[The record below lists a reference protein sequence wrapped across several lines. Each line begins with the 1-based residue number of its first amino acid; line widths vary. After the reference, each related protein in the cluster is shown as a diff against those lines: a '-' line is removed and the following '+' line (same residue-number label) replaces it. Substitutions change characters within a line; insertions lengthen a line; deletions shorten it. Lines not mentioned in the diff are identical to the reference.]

1 MLEEIAKNL
10 WHVPVIMALVLV
22 YGFLL
27 NRVLFRP
34 VQRVLEERD
43 QRIREAG
50 TLSEQSR
57 ESLKRRFAE
66 YEQAVLEAH
75 RRGTHIK
82 ENARNQG
89 NEYRSKV
96 LGEVKAEMDGEI
108 KKTEASLKAG
118 MDGIRKELDGTTPD
132 LVKLM
137 ASKVLGREVSP

>member
-1 MLEEIAKNL
+1 MLEEIAKNARYI
-10 WHVPVIMALVLV
+10 PVLMALILV

-34 VQRVLEERD
+34 IQRVLDERRG
-43 QRIREAG
+43 RIREAG

-57 ESLKRRFAE
+57 ASLKQRFEE

-82 ENARNQG
+82 EAARGQAYD
-89 NEYRSKV
+89 YRSRV
-96 LGEVKAEMDGEI
+96 LTEVKAEMDGEI
-108 KKTEASLKAG
+108 KKTEAELGASMAV
-118 MDGIRKELDGTTPD
+118 IQRELDETTPD

-137 ASKVLGREVSP
+137 ATKILGREVAL

>member
-1 MLEEIAKNL
+1 MLEEIAKNA
-10 WHVPVIMALVLV
+10 WHIPILMALILV

-34 VQRVLEERD
+34 VQRVLDERRG
-43 QRIREAG
+43 RIREAG

-57 ESLKRRFAE
+57 AALKQRFEE

-82 ENARNQG
+82 EAARNLA

-108 KKTEASLKAG
+108 KKTEAMLQAT
-118 MDGIRKELDGTTPD
+118 MTGIKSELDAATPD

-137 ASKVLGREVSP
+137 ATKILGREVAV

>member
-1 MLEEIAKNL
+1 MLEEIAKNARYI
-10 WHVPVIMALVLV
+10 PVLMALILV

-34 VQRVLEERD
+34 IQRVLDERRG
-43 QRIREAG
+43 RIREAG

-57 ESLKRRFAE
+57 ASLKQRFEE

-82 ENARNQG
+82 EAARGQAYD
-89 NEYRSKV
+89 YRSKV
-96 LGEVKAEMDGEI
+96 LAEVKAEMDGEI
-108 KKTEASLKAG
+108 KKTEAELGASMAVIK
-118 MDGIRKELDGTTPD
+118 RELDETTPD

-137 ASKVLGREVSP
+137 ATKILGREVAL

>member
-1 MLEEIAKNL
+1 VLEEIAKNA
-10 WHVPVIMALVLV
+10 WHVPILMALILV

-34 VQRVLEERD
+34 VQSVLDERKG
-43 QRIREAG
+43 RIREAG

-57 ESLKRRFAE
+57 ASLKQRFEE

-82 ENARNQG
+82 EAARGQAYD
-89 NEYRSKV
+89 YRSNI
-96 LGEVKAEMDGEI
+96 LAEMKAEMDGEI
-108 KKTEASLKAG
+108 KKTEAELRASMAVIK
-118 MDGIRKELDGTTPD
+118 RELDETTPD

-137 ASKVLGREVSP
+137 ATKILGREVAL

>member
-1 MLEEIAKNL
+1 VLEEIAKNA
-10 WHVPVIMALVLV
+10 WHIPILMALILV

-34 VQRVLEERD
+34 VQRVLDERRG
-43 QRIREAG
+43 RIREAG

-57 ESLKRRFAE
+57 VSLKQRFEE

-82 ENARNQG
+82 EAARGQAYD
-89 NEYRSKV
+89 YRSKV
-96 LGEVKAEMDGEI
+96 LAEVKAEMDGEI
-108 KKTEASLKAG
+108 RKTESELRASMAVIK
-118 MDGIRKELDGTTPD
+118 RELDETTPD

-137 ASKVLGREVSP
+137 ATKILGREVAL

>member
-1 MLEEIAKNL
+1 MLEEIAKNA
-10 WHVPVIMALVLV
+10 WHIPILMALILV

-34 VQRVLEERD
+34 VQRVLDERRG
-43 QRIREAG
+43 RIREAG

-57 ESLKRRFAE
+57 ASLKQRFEE

-82 ENARNQG
+82 EAARGQAYD
-89 NEYRSKV
+89 YRSKV
-96 LGEVKAEMDGEI
+96 LAEVKAEMDGEI
-108 KKTEASLKAG
+108 RKTESELRASMAVIK
-118 MDGIRKELDGTTPD
+118 RELDETTPD

-137 ASKVLGREVSP
+137 ATKILGREVAL

>member
-1 MLEEIAKNL
+1 MLEEIAKNA
-10 WHVPVIMALVLV
+10 WHIPILMALILV

-34 VQRVLEERD
+34 VQRVLDERRG
-43 QRIREAG
+43 RIREAG

-57 ESLKRRFAE
+57 VSLKQRFEE

-82 ENARNQG
+82 EAARGQAYD
-89 NEYRSKV
+89 YRSKV
-96 LGEVKAEMDGEI
+96 LAEVKAEMDGEI
-108 KKTEASLKAG
+108 RKTESELRASMAVIK
-118 MDGIRKELDGTTPD
+118 RELDETTPD

-137 ASKVLGREVSP
+137 ATKILGREVAL

>member
-1 MLEEIAKNL
+1 VLEEIAKNL
-10 WHVPVIMALVLV
+10 WHVPVIMVLILV

-34 VQRVLEERD
+34 VQRILAERD
-43 QRIREAG
+43 QRVQEAG

-82 ENARNQG
+82 EDARNQAY
-89 NEYRSKV
+89 EYRAKV
-96 LGEVKAEMDGEI
+96 LGEVKGEMDGEI
-108 KKTEASLKAG
+108 KKTEASLKAS
-118 MDGIRKELDGTTPD
+118 METIRRDLDATTPD

-137 ASKVLGREVSP
+137 ASKVLGREVAL

>member
-1 MLEEIAKNL
+1 VLEEIAKNA
-10 WHVPVIMALVLV
+10 WHIPILMALILV

-34 VQRVLEERD
+34 VQRVLDERRG
-43 QRIREAG
+43 RIREAG

-57 ESLKRRFAE
+57 ASLKQRFEE

-82 ENARNQG
+82 EAARGQAYD
-89 NEYRSKV
+89 YRSKV
-96 LGEVKAEMDGEI
+96 LAEVKAEMDGEI
-108 KKTEASLKAG
+108 RKTESELRASMAVIK
-118 MDGIRKELDGTTPD
+118 RELDETTPD

-137 ASKVLGREVSP
+137 ATKILGREVAL

>member
-1 MLEEIAKNL
+1 VLEEIAKNA
-10 WHVPVIMALVLV
+10 WHIPILMALILV

-34 VQRVLEERD
+34 VQRVLDERRG
-43 QRIREAG
+43 RIREAG

-57 ESLKRRFAE
+57 ASLKQRFEE

-82 ENARNQG
+82 EAARGQAYD
-89 NEYRSKV
+89 YRSKV
-96 LGEVKAEMDGEI
+96 LAEVKAEMDGEI
-108 KKTEASLKAG
+108 KKTEAELGASMTVIK
-118 MDGIRKELDGTTPD
+118 RELDETTPD

-137 ASKVLGREVSP
+137 ATKILGREVAL

>member
-1 MLEEIAKNL
+1 MLEEIAKNA
-10 WHVPVIMALVLV
+10 WHIPILMALILV

-34 VQRVLEERD
+34 IQRVLDERRG
-43 QRIREAG
+43 RIREAG

-57 ESLKRRFAE
+57 ASLKQRFEE

-82 ENARNQG
+82 EAARGQAYD
-89 NEYRSKV
+89 YRSKV
-96 LGEVKAEMDGEI
+96 LAEVKAEMDGEI
-108 KKTEASLKAG
+108 KKTEAELSASMAVIK
-118 MDGIRKELDGTTPD
+118 RELDATTPD

-137 ASKVLGREVSP
+137 ATKILGREVAL

>member
-1 MLEEIAKNL
+1 VLEEIAKNA
-10 WHVPVIMALVLV
+10 WHIPILMALILV
-22 YGFLL
+22 YGLLL

-34 VQRVLEERD
+34 VQKVLDERRN
-43 QRIREAG
+43 RIREAG

-57 ESLKRRFAE
+57 SALKGRFEE

-82 ENARNQG
+82 EAARSEA

-108 KKTEASLKAG
+108 KKTESVLQES
-118 MDGIRKELDGTTPD
+118 MEGIKRELDAATPD
-132 LVKLM
+132 LVRLM
-137 ASKVLGREVSP
+137 ATKILGHEVAV

>member
-1 MLEEIAKNL
+1 MLEEIAKNA
-10 WHVPVIMALVLV
+10 WHIPILMALILV

-34 VQRVLEERD
+34 VQGVLEERRG
-43 QRIREAG
+43 RIREAG

-57 ESLKRRFAE
+57 AALKLRFEE

-82 ENARNQG
+82 EAARNQA

-108 KKTEASLKAG
+108 NKTEAVLQAS
-118 MDGIRKELDGTTPD
+118 MTGIRRELDAATPD
-132 LVKLM
+132 LVKLI
-137 ASKVLGREVSP
+137 AAKILGREVAV

>member
-10 WHVPVIMALVLV
+10 WHVPVIMVLVLA

-34 VQRVLEERD
+34 VQRVLEDRD
-43 QRIREAG
+43 QRVREAG
-50 TLSEQSR
+50 TLSEQSK

-82 ENARNQG
+82 ENARNQA
-89 NEYRSKV
+89 NDYRTKA
-96 LGEVKAEMDGEI
+96 LGDVKAEMDGEI
-108 KKTEASLKAG
+108 KKTEASLRAG
-118 MDGIRKELDGTTPD
+118 MDSIRRDLDATTPD
-132 LVKLM
+132 LVKM
-137 ASKVLGREVSP
+137 MTTKVLGREVAP

>member
-10 WHVPVIMALVLV
+10 WHVPVIMVLILI

-34 VQRVLEERD
+34 VQRVMDDRD
-43 QRIREAG
+43 GRVREAG
-50 TLSEQSR
+50 VLSEQSR
-57 ESLKRRFAE
+57 ESLKRRFEE

-82 ENARNQG
+82 EDARNKG

-96 LGEVKAEMDGEI
+96 LGDVKAEMDAEI
-108 KKTEASLKAG
+108 RGAEASLKAG
-118 MDGIRKELDGTTPD
+118 MDSIKKDLDATTPD

-137 ASKVLGREVSP
+137 TVKVLGREVTP

>member
-1 MLEEIAKNL
+1 VLEEIAKNARYI
-10 WHVPVIMALVLV
+10 PVLMALILV

-34 VQRVLEERD
+34 IQRVLDERRG
-43 QRIREAG
+43 RIREAG

-57 ESLKRRFAE
+57 ASLKQRFEE

-82 ENARNQG
+82 EAARGQAYD
-89 NEYRSKV
+89 YRSKV
-96 LGEVKAEMDGEI
+96 LAEVKAEMDGEI
-108 KKTEASLKAG
+108 KKTEAELGASMAV
-118 MDGIRKELDGTTPD
+118 IQRELDETTPD

-137 ASKVLGREVSP
+137 ATKILGREVAL

>member
-43 QRIREAG
+43 QRVREAG

-82 ENARNQG
+82 ENARNQA